1 MGMEKIRLL
10 LADDHKII
18 RDGIVALLE
27 DVEHIEIVGEAK
39 NGRELIA
46 QLIDNPA
53 DVVLMDIN
61 MPIMGGIEATEEIT
75 KRFPEV
81 RILALSMYNEKSF
94 ITKMLHAGAAGY
106 VLKNVGKEELVL
118 AIETVR
124 QGKSY
129 FSEEVSMAMMSSFMS
144 KKPSNAP
151 VTFSPEITLTKREIE
166 VLRLIAQEMTNS
178 EIADKIFV
186 SPRTVDTHRRNLLQ
200 KIGAK
205 NTAGL
210 VRYALTSGILD
221 NPNSEVA

>member
-1 MGMEKIRLL
+1 MEKIRLL

-18 RDGIVALLE
+18 RDGIAALLSE
-27 DVEHIEIVGEAK
+27 VPNFEIVGEAK

-46 QLIDNPA
+46 LLVDTPA

-61 MPIMGGIEATEEIT
+61 MPVMGGIEATEEIT
-75 KRFPEV
+75 KRFPDV
-81 RILALSMYNEKSF
+81 RVLALSMYNEKSF
-94 ITKMLHAGAAGY
+94 IQKMLHAGATGY
-106 VLKNVGKEELVL
+106 VLKNVGKDELVL

-124 QGKSY
+124 TGKSY
-129 FSEEVSMAMMSSFMS
+129 FSDEVSMAMMSSFMS
-144 KKPSNAP
+144 KKPLNAP
-151 VTFSPEITLTKREIE
+151 SSFSPEIILTKREIE
-166 VLRLIAQEMTNS
+166 VLGLISQEMTNN

-210 VRYALTSGILD
+210 VRYAMSSGILD
-221 NPNSEVA
+221 KPNSAVA

>member
-1 MGMEKIRLL
+1 MEKIRLL
-10 LADDHKII
+10 IADDHKII
-18 RDGIVALLE
+18 RDGIIALLA
-27 DVEHIEIVGEAK
+27 DVEHIQIIGEAK
-39 NGRELIA
+39 NGRDLIA
-46 QLIDNPA
+46 QLIDTPT

-61 MPIMGGIEATEEIT
+61 MPVLGGIEATEEIT

-81 RILALSMYNEKSF
+81 RVLALSMYNEKSF
-94 ITKMLHAGAAGY
+94 ITKMLQAGATGY

-118 AIETVR
+118 AIDTIKS
-124 QGKSY
+124 GKSY
-129 FSEEVSMAMMSSFMS
+129 FSDEVSIAMMSSFMS
-144 KKPSNAP
+144 KKTANSP
-151 VTFSPEITLTKREIE
+151 VSFSPEINLTKREIE
-166 VLRLIAQEMTNS
+166 VLQLISQEMTNS

-221 NPNSEVA
+221 RPNSEVA